1 MSDDRLSAEELTELV
16 RRVFQP
22 GPEDRALAVLVDLPD
37 DEVPDNPQWRERRAL
52 AAGWARELAA
62 ARSVHGLEVALF
74 LYRNVHS
81 NNADL
86 PASAWRWTGGET
98 VPGHADAMSGRLE
111 EPMESVLAAH
121 QLVLAPTEFSTT
133 APLKVLAPRLG
144 FRAATMPGFSAAMV
158 PALRLDYVEINRR
171 VWFLKELLDGC
182 VGADL
187 RFLVDGTTPHELHLD
202 LRHRTAHASGG
213 LLPTPGTAGNL
224 PSGEAY
230 IVPYEGEI
238 EDDPTTSAGT
248 LPVQLGDEVVLFRIA
263 ANRATGITSRGPRSD
278 EEQKRLEAE
287 PARGN
292 LAELG
297 LGVLGDFGLA
307 PIGEVLLDE
316 KLGLHIAFGRSEHFG
331 GQVGPRQFSRP
342 EAVIHQDHVY
352 LRELQPRVV
361 AAEVVLH
368 RAAGDPVEL
377 IRDGNYVISFAD

>member
-1 MSDDRLSAEELTELV
+1 MSDDRLSAEELTALV
-16 RRVFQP
+16 QRVFQP
-22 GPEDRALAVLVDLPD
+22 GSDDRALAVLVDLPD
-37 DEVPDNPQWRERRAL
+37 DEVPDNPRWRERRAL

-62 ARSVHGLEVALF
+62 ARPAHGLEVALF

-86 PASAWRWTGGET
+86 PASAWRWTGET
-98 VPGHADAMSGRLE
+98 VPGHADAMSGHLE

-121 QLVLAPTEFSTT
+121 RLVLAPTEFSTT

-158 PALRLDYVEINRR
+158 PALRLDYAEINRR

-182 VGADL
+182 VGADF

-238 EDDPTTSAGT
+238 EGDPTSSAGT
-248 LPVQLGDEVVLFRIA
+248 LPVQLGDEVVLFSIE

-278 EEQKRLEAE
+278 EERKRLAAE

-292 LAELG
+292 IAELG

-361 AAEVVLH
+361 PAEVVLF
-368 RAAGDPVEL
+368 RAFGDPVEL
-377 IRDGNYVISFAD
+377 IRDGNYVISFEN

>member
-1 MSDDRLSAEELTELV
+1 MRDDRLSAEELTELV

-37 DEVPDNPQWRERRAL
+37 DEVPDNPRWRERRAL

-86 PASAWRWTGGET
+86 PASAWRWIGDS

-121 QLVLAPTEFSTT
+121 QLVLAPTELSTT
-133 APLKVLAPRLG
+133 APLKVLRRGSASAPPPCPASRGHGARPAARLRRDQPPGVVPQGAPRRL
-144 FRAATMPGFSAAMV
+144 PGPPTFVSLWTG
-158 PALRLDYVEINRR
+158 PLR
-171 VWFLKELLDGC
+171 
-182 VGADL
+182 
-187 RFLVDGTTPHELHLD
+187 TSLHLD

-238 EDDPTTSAGT
+238 EDDPTSSAGT
-248 LPVQLGDEVVLFRIA
+248 LPVQLGDEVVLFSIE

-278 EEQKRLEAE
+278 EEQKRLAAE

-368 RAAGDPVEL
+368 RTAGDPVEL
-377 IRDGNYVISFAD
+377 IRDGNYVIGFDN